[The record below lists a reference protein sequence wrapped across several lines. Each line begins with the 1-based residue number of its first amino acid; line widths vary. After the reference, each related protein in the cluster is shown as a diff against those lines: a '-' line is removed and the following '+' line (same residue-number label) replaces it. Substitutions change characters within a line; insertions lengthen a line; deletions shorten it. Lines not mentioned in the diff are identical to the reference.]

1 MPIPEGENIELDLD
15 AELRGLFV
23 QAEQAAGERSGP
35 SKSASD
41 EKDGGKAADDR
52 ALRASLPQ
60 MLKPLVLGL
69 AAVSRAMG
77 ENTALLRKLDTLNED
92 AVEARKVMPQ
102 LASDMQTALEHKNGL
117 TKHMFDAMHEELK
130 GYKDSFLLETVHKP
144 VILDLV
150 SLFDDVSAIQRQ
162 LQQVVQEA
170 GGSDQPAPASP
181 LVERLRA
188 IEVHVAHNCDFILE
202 VLARLDVSPLPFGSG
217 KLDKKSQRAVGLE
230 PAECEEQDA
239 DIVRSVKRGFL
250 WKSRLVRPEEVI
262 IRKWKAAPV
271 TPPAPTRIDSGI

>member
-1 MPIPEGENIELDLD
+1 MPNPEGENIELDLD

-23 QAEQAAGERSGP
+23 QAEQAVGERAVP
-35 SKSASD
+35 AKAQPE
-41 EKDGGKAADDR
+41 EKETARQADDR
-52 ALRASLPQ
+52 ALRSSLPQ
-60 MLKPLVLGL
+60 MLKPIVLGL

-77 ENTALLRKLDTLNED
+77 ENTTLLRKLDNLNDD

-150 SLFDDVSAIQRQ
+150 SLYDDLTEILRQTQHVVGSARDEQNG
-162 LQQVVQEA
+162 VPKA
-170 GGSDQPAPASP
+170 FA
-181 LVERLRA
+181 ERLQR
-188 IEVHVAHNCDFILE
+188 IEVHVTHNCDFILE
-202 VLARLDVSPLPFGSG
+202 VLARLDVSALPVGDG
-217 KLDKKSQRAVGLE
+217 KLDKRTQRAVGIE
-230 PAECEEQDA
+230 VTEIQEEDA
-239 DIVRSVKRGFL
+239 NVARSIKRGFL

-262 IRKWKAAPV
+262 IKKWKA
-271 TPPAPTRIDSGI
+271 PPAAASASTEK

>member
-1 MPIPEGENIELDLD
+1 MPNPEGENVEIDLD

-23 QAEQAAGERSGP
+23 QAEQAVGERSAQP
-35 SKSASD
+35 KPASD
-41 EKDGGKAADDR
+41 DKEAARITDDR
-52 ALRASLPQ
+52 ALRTSLPQ

-77 ENTALLRKLDTLNED
+77 ENTALLRKLDTISD
-92 AVEARKVMPQ
+92 DTVEARKVMPQ

-150 SLFDDVSAIQRQ
+150 SLYDDLCEILRQ
-162 LQQVVQEA
+162 IKQLVGETRTPEN
-170 GGSDQPAPASP
+170 GTPAPTA
-181 LVERLRA
+181 ERLHG
-188 IEVHVAHNCDFILE
+188 IEVHVEHNCEFILE
-202 VLARLDVSPLPFGSG
+202 VLARLDVSPVPFGSG
-217 KLDKKSQRAVGLE
+217 KLDKKTQRAVGLE
-230 PAECEEQDA
+230 PAESEAQDS
-239 DIVRSVKRGFL
+239 DVVRSIKRGFL

-262 IRKWKAAPV
+262 IKKWKAQV
-271 TPPAPTRIDSGI
+271 PPATTA

>member
-1 MPIPEGENIELDLD
+1 MPYPEGENVEIDLD

-23 QAEQAAGERSGP
+23 QAEQAVGDRSAP
-35 SKSASD
+35 TKTTSD
-41 EKDGGKAADDR
+41 DKDAAKLSDDR

-77 ENTALLRKLDTLNED
+77 ENTALLRKLDTIND
-92 AVEARKVMPQ
+92 DTVEARKVMPQ

-150 SLFDDVSAIQRQ
+150 SLYDDLCEILRQ
-162 LQQVVQEA
+162 IKQVVEDGQ
-170 GGSDQPAPASP
+170 QPQNGAAPEF
-181 LVERLRA
+181 VTRLQR
-188 IEVHVAHNCDFILE
+188 IEVHVTHNCDFILE
-202 VLARLDVSPLPFGSG
+202 VLARLDVSALPPGVG
-217 KLDKKSQRAVGLE
+217 KLDKKTQRAVGIE
-230 PAECEEQDA
+230 PAESEEQDTEIA
-239 DIVRSVKRGFL
+239 RSTKRGFL
-250 WKSRLVRPEEVI
+250 WKARLVRPEEVI
-262 IRKWKAAPV
+262 IKKWKPPTPAA
-271 TPPAPTRIDSGI
+271 S

>member
-1 MPIPEGENIELDLD
+1 MPNPDGENIELDLD

-23 QAEQAAGERSGP
+23 EAEQAVGDRPPAA
-35 SKSASD
+35 KASV
-41 EKDGGKAADDR
+41 EARETPQGIDDR

-77 ENTALLRKLDTLNED
+77 ENTTLLRKLDTIND
-92 AVEARKVMPQ
+92 DTVEARKVMPQ
-102 LASDMQTALEHKNGL
+102 LAADMQTALDHKNGL

-150 SLFDDVSAIQRQ
+150 SLYDDLSGILRQTQQVSRDAQSEESGTVKAIQ
-162 LQQVVQEA
+162 
-170 GGSDQPAPASP
+170 
-181 LVERLRA
+181 ERLLA
-188 IEVHVAHNCDFILE
+188 IETHVTHNCDFILE
-202 VLARLDVSPLPFGSG
+202 VLARLDANPLPVSTG
-217 KLDKKSQRAVGLE
+217 KLDKKTQRAVGIE
-230 PAECEEQDA
+230 PTEAQEEDT
-239 DIVRSVKRGFL
+239 DVVRSVKRGFL

-262 IRKWKAAPV
+262 IKRWKPPVAA
-271 TPPAPTRIDSGI
+271 A